1 MQRDDQNPKIFFICY
16 FCYATETVRCD
27 YLVNPPKINKKK
39 SENQK
44 TKPKYLEETE
54 IFDIS

>member
-39 SENQK
+39 IRKPKNK
-44 TKPKYLEETE
+44 TKVLRGN
-54 IFDIS
+54 